1 MVFVVLLLGKA
12 LYGSCL
18 QCANAISLLE
28 IPPERVFALARYSR
42 RDMAGIRLEIL

>member
-18 QCANAISLLE
+18 QCANAISLRE
-28 IPPERVFALARYSR
+28 IPPERVFVLARYSR